1 MQPMPEHAAVRIAG
15 AQRGARVTIRV
26 DGRPVAA
33 QEGEMVAAAL
43 MAAGVFRLRHSPNA
57 GTPRGAFCLMG
68 VCQECLV
75 RIGGAL
81 RQSCTVPVAA
91 ELEVATTPAGEAR

>member
-1 MQPMPEHAAVRIAG
+1 MAAMPQHAAVRIAT

-26 DGRPVAA
+26 DGRPVEAHA
-33 QEGEMVAAAL
+33 GEMLAAAL
-43 MAAGVFRLRHSPNA
+43 MAAGIFRLRQSPNA

-75 RIGGAL
+75 RVGGEL
-81 RQSCTVPVAA
+81 RQSCMVPVAA
-91 ELEVATTPAGEAR
+91 GLEVATGEPQ